1 MIVTKDNRV
10 HTVRAGLKGGNGDI
24 NIFDLTTEATIPN
37 KLRLCS
43 EFILKPGESIGAHG
57 HVKET
62 EIYYIISGEGS
73 VLDGGEF
80 KKLYPGD
87 TAITDGENPHSII
100 NDGNEE
106 LRFIGIIVLD
116 Q

>member
-1 MIVTKDNRV
+1 MIVKKDNRV
-10 HTVRAGLKGGNGDI
+10 KTVRSGLKGGNGDV
-24 NIFDLTTEATIPN
+24 NILDLTTDDSIPS

-43 EFILKPGESIGAHG
+43 EFILKPGESIGAHSHEG
-57 HVKET
+57 ET

-80 KKLYPGD
+80 KKLSAGD
-87 TAITDGENPHSII
+87 TAITDGENPHSIV
-100 NDGNEE
+100 NDGDDE

-116 Q
+116 

>member
-1 MIVTKDNRV
+1 MIVKKDNRV
-10 HTVRAGLKGGNGDI
+10 KAVRPNLKEGKGDI
-24 NIFDLTTEATIPN
+24 NIFDLTTKESIPKN
-37 KLRLCS
+37 LRLCS
-43 EFILKPGESIGAHG
+43 EFKLKPGESIGSHAHLN
-57 HVKET
+57 ET
-62 EIYYIISGEGS
+62 EIYYVISGEGS

-87 TAITDGENPHSII
+87 TAITDGENPHSIV

-116 Q
+116 